1 MYKRIISVVVLIVLV
16 GIVVLSVVKDN
27 EEDQS
32 KNGPDEYDVSGDTDA
47 EGATITSPSDDDD
60 GIEVGDMASDFEL
73 ETLAGEKLKLS
84 DLKGKKVILNFW
96 ATWCPPCKVEM
107 PEMQK
112 FYDEHSD
119 EVEIVAVNLTGTE
132 TGDKKVQDYIDK
144 YKYTYPIPLDKDS
157 KVSNTYMAITIPTT
171 YFIGTDGKVQQPKH
185 VGPMNYGF
193 MEEMLDKLD

>member
-1 MYKRIISVVVLIVLV
+1 LIVLV